1 MKKTIS
7 FIIIVLICSFSLISC
22 SQSEPKVDFTQLC
35 FDENPS
41 RNGIPLSQIELLY
54 EGVKKAG
61 DTSAKQ
67 TLLEN
72 CPNAAADHLR

>member
-7 FIIIVLICSFSLISC
+7 FLIVPICLFVLISC
-22 SQSEPKVDFTQLC
+22 SQSKPQVDFVQLC
-35 FDENPS
+35 FEESPGRS
-41 RNGIPLSQIELLY
+41 GIPLSQIELLY

-67 TLLEN
+67 TLREN
-72 CPNAAADHLR
+72 CPKAAAEHLK